1 MKTIYKSSTSI
12 LLPLIFIMSGY
23 IVCER
28 FDILTELQLSILH
41 YAPYAVLAIAAA
53 MAWKFNR
60 SRYFFIS
67 VILIICLTIIYHPGT
82 LVNAWKPIYLM
93 LCILLPFNAVIFTI
107 LKERGIVS
115 IWGMFRFGFILL
127 QAGLTYWIV
136 TSNQQEILKLISSSL
151 LPVHLKP
158 YITISHTALLV
169 FIFSFILLIIRIL
182 LYQLSQDF
190 ALLFVLIALFSMLN
204 DNSSKSYSVFNT
216 VIGMILI
223 VSILK
228 DTYVMAFYD
237 ELTGIP
243 SRRALNQDLLKL
255 GMKYSIAML
264 DIDHFK
270 KFNDTYGHDTGD
282 EVLKFIAS
290 MIKDVK
296 GGGKAYR
303 YGGEEF
309 TLLFPG
315 KNMNDVIAPLE
326 ELREAIA
333 QREFVIRKKRRAK
346 STNRKKANSKGRNTR
361 SNTDM
366 KKLHIYVSIGV
377 AQKDD
382 NNKTPAYVIKAAD
395 SALYRAKKKGRNC
408 LSK

>member
-1 MKTIYKSSTSI
+1 
-12 LLPLIFIMSGY
+12 
-23 IVCER
+23 
-28 FDILTELQLSILH
+28 
-41 YAPYAVLAIAAA
+41 
-53 MAWKFNR
+53 
-60 SRYFFIS
+60 
-67 VILIICLTIIYHPGT
+67 
-82 LVNAWKPIYLM
+82 
-93 LCILLPFNAVIFTI
+93 
-107 LKERGIVS
+107 
-115 IWGMFRFGFILL
+115 
-127 QAGLTYWIV
+127 
-136 TSNQQEILKLISSSL
+136 
-151 LPVHLKP
+151 
-158 YITISHTALLV
+158 
-169 FIFSFILLIIRIL
+169 
-182 LYQLSQDF
+182 
-190 ALLFVLIALFSMLN
+190 
-204 DNSSKSYSVFNT
+204 
-216 VIGMILI
+216 MILI